1 MIDVEMKYDTSSV
14 NRAFTKQS
22 DGYDAYDAS
31 NDILIWMRKQ
41 VRSHVLKQLKKNDRI
56 LELNAGTGLDALFFA
71 EQGHQV
77 YATDLSDGM
86 IKQIEQKITDR
97 KLGNNLKVQQCSYTE
112 LDRLSENGFNYVFSN
127 FGGLNCIPNLAEVI
141 KHLPALLKP
150 GAIVTFVIMPPVCPW
165 EIGKVFKGKWKE
177 AFRRFNKKGAPAH
190 LEGEYFPT
198 YYFSPPQAV
207 AAFGLEFKKIKL
219 EGLAT
224 FSPPPY
230 AEKFP
235 ERFPAAYKM
244 LTWLD
249 EKTAQFPLCRSYAD
263 HFILSMQY
271 HPTIR

>member
-1 MIDVEMKYDTSSV
+1 MKYDAASV

-22 DGYDAYDAS
+22 DGYDVYDAS
-31 NDILIWMRKQ
+31 NNILIWMRKQ
-41 VRSHVLKQLKKNDRI
+41 VRGHVLKQLKKGDRI

-77 YATDLSDGM
+77 LATDLSDGM
-86 IKQIEQKITDR
+86 VKQIQQKITDR
-97 KLGNNLKVQQCSYTE
+97 KLGDALQVQQCSYTE
-112 LDRLSENGFNYVFSN
+112 LDRIGDSGFNYVFSN
-127 FGGLNCIPNLAEVI
+127 FGGLNCIPDLTKVI

-198 YYFSPPQAV
+198 FYFSPVQA
-207 AAFGLEFKKIKL
+207 AASFGPEFKKIKL
-219 EGLAT
+219 EGLGT

-235 ERFPAAYKM
+235 ERYPAAYKI

-249 EKTAQFPLCRSYAD
+249 EKTSLFPLCRSYAD
-263 HFILSMQY
+263 HFILSMEYNPISNQK
-271 HPTIR
+271 